1 MVNDQSKRM
10 EPSLAFEAAIFIT
23 SLITR
28 FKQEVT
34 LLSEYTDAC
43 KAMLHLILPLF
54 YWTVG

>member
-23 SLITR
+23 SLITH

-34 LLSEYTDAC
+34 LLSEYFA
-43 KAMLHLILPLF
+43 LF
-54 YWTVG
+54 YWTID